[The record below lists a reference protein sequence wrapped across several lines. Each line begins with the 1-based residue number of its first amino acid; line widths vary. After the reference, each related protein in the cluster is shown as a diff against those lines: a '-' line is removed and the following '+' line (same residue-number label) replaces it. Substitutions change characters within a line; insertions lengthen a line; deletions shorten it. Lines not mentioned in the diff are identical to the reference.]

1 MTDDEMIALLA
12 PLEVDGRAV
21 EHIYRCIIMGLTKDQ
36 FRQMTPDED
45 KFWDILAQDMK
56 DNPAPEGS
64 FYDIPHED

>member
-12 PLEVDGRAV
+12 PLDVDGRAV

-45 KFWDILAQDMK
+45 K
-56 DNPAPEGS
+56 
-64 FYDIPHED
+64 